1 MHLALQLGSTRRR
14 TDDICTP
21 SLAAVKCCGGTGRVD
36 EEFVFDVPEGTDA
49 LLVTGNKRQKSSNNS
64 CAHVL
69 KQTTLELL
77 FLLDLRWQEWS

>member
-1 MHLALQLGSTRRR
+1 MALQLGSTRRR

-49 LLVTGNKRQKSSNNS
+49 LLVTGENASGG
-64 CAHVL
+64 A
-69 KQTTLELL
+69 
-77 FLLDLRWQEWS
+77 D